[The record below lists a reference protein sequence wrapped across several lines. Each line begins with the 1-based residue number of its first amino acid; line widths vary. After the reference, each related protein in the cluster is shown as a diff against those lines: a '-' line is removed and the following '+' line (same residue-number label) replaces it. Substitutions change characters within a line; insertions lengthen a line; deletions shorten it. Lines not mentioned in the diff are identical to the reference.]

1 MGEGH
6 PLISMVVCLI
16 MLLMLAAF
24 NGMEVAV
31 SATSE
36 NELEQSAEEGNKKA
50 GRILRLLKKP
60 VQLKNAIQ
68 IITGTFMILCGVV
81 IVRPYGRSFG
91 RMLTMKFALDTD
103 VAYGIG
109 YVVMLIMMVY
119 VLLVFGVIFPK
130 RLAYKYAK
138 AWTFNTIGI
147 VLPFIMIL
155 RPFTALIT
163 LTVNGLVR
171 LVGINPKDIEEN
183 VTEEE
188 IIMMVSEGHEQ
199 GVIEASE
206 AEMIH
211 NILEFD
217 DKNASDIMVHRRHIT
232 GIDVNLSLKQAA
244 KIMAEGS
251 YSRYPV
257 YEEDEDNI
265 IGILHLKDVMRRI
278 VDNRY
283 DLSIRDLMHEP
294 RFVPATQSIN
304 KLFENMQSSK
314 VHMVIVVDEYGQSCG
329 LVAMEDILEE
339 IVGNIMDEYD
349 QDQSYITS
357 MGDAWYM
364 SGLTPL
370 EEISERLGIDFD
382 DEFDTLNG
390 LIISSLDQIPKSDE
404 HACITYGGYD
414 FSVISVNDNRISR
427 VRVTKSIKKNEDE
440 EPEKAQKDN

>member
-1 MGEGH
+1 
-6 PLISMVVCLI
+6 
-16 MLLMLAAF
+16 
-24 NGMEVAV
+24 
-31 SATSE
+31 
-36 NELEQSAEEGNKKA
+36 
-50 GRILRLLKKP
+50 
-60 VQLKNAIQ
+60 
-68 IITGTFMILCGVV
+68 
-81 IVRPYGRSFG
+81 
-91 RMLTMKFALDTD
+91 
-103 VAYGIG
+103 
-109 YVVMLIMMVY
+109 
-119 VLLVFGVIFPK
+119 
-130 RLAYKYAK
+130 
-138 AWTFNTIGI
+138 
-147 VLPFIMIL
+147 
-155 RPFTALIT
+155 
-163 LTVNGLVR
+163 
-171 LVGINPKDIEEN
+171 
-183 VTEEE
+183 
-188 IIMMVSEGHEQ
+188 
-199 GVIEASE
+199 
-206 AEMIH
+206 
-211 NILEFD
+211 
-217 DKNASDIMVHRRHIT
+217 
-232 GIDVNLSLKQAA
+232 
-244 KIMAEGS
+244 
-251 YSRYPV
+251 
-257 YEEDEDNI
+257 
-265 IGILHLKDVMRRI
+265 MRRI